1 MRLEAPDEIVRRTIV
16 DNGWLLDRTDAT
28 ALRLDAYDERDGH
41 IVEGV
46 LRSDQGDW
54 YPIEAGV
61 PCLLR
66 GPLRP
71 DSVDFQNRH
80 ALPPAADR
88 GEVDAAAEHVST
100 IDTFSDK
107 WKRFRNY
114 GMDPAHQNFL
124 FDWYCKK
131 LGVADQNALAAFY
144 RAKQMILEVGAG
156 SGFNSRFMAQQTAGH
171 VVVADI
177 SQAAETAY
185 ENTWDLP
192 NCHVLRADL
201 MDLPLPDAAFDL
213 IMADG
218 VLHHTPNTR
227 HAVGPSTRSWHP
239 AASFSS
245 TFTSRWVRRD
255 NSVTDTCATSLRSCR
270 SINAT
275 RRAKPSPN
283 WDASSRA
290 GRQGTPQ
297 ESDSGPGD
305 SGGNAQCTA
314 TDLLQFRQVFLE
326 RCLRF

>member
-1 MRLEAPDEIVRRTIV
+1 
-16 DNGWLLDRTDAT
+16 
-28 ALRLDAYDERDGH
+28 
-41 IVEGV
+41 
-46 LRSDQGDW
+46 
-54 YPIEAGV
+54 
-61 PCLLR
+61 
-66 GPLRP
+66 
-71 DSVDFQNRH
+71 H

-227 HAVGPSTRSWHP
+227 HAVRALYQKLAPGGQFFFYVYKQMGPARQFCDRHLRDEFTKLPIDQCYEACEALTELGRELSALDAKVHLKNPIPVLGIPAGTHNVQRLIYYSFVKCFWNDAFDFETNNMMNFDWYHPQYAWQHTEDEVCGWLADFGVENFQIHP
-239 AASFSS
+239 A
-245 TFTSRWVRRD
+245 
-255 NSVTDTCATSLRSCR
+255 NPNGISVLLT
-270 SINAT
+270 
-275 RRAKPSPN
+275 KPV
-283 WDASSRA
+283 A
-290 GRQGTPQ
+290 
-297 ESDSGPGD
+297 
-305 SGGNAQCTA
+305 
-314 TDLLQFRQVFLE
+314 
-326 RCLRF
+326 